1 MNRTKVRAR
10 SGVAFRE
17 EFHPPKK
24 WKSRFDALPSSFYI
38 PNNHVPEAEIARKLH
53 FIMKTKCRA
62 QISFVSH
69 RQFTGYFLFFKS
81 TSTIKRWHHCF
92 TTLFDSLLWRNMWAK
107 RTVDS
112 TGDLSWGWNPTQFY
126 MDHFRNPWSITT
138 IPPCDS
144 PPTHGTQPS
153 YLACCT
159 MDLAAG
165 QALYLHL
172 ST

>member
-1 MNRTKVRAR
+1 MNRTKV
-10 SGVAFRE
+10 
-17 EFHPPKK
+17 PPKSGDRFPR
-24 WKSRFDALPSSFYI
+24 KSSTLPSSFYI

-53 FIMKTKCRA
+53 FIMKTECRA

-69 RQFTGYFLFFKS
+69 RQFTGYFFVSSNQLQQPSDDTTAPPPFSIHFCGATCEQRGPLILLVIFF
-81 TSTIKRWHHCF
+81 
-92 TTLFDSLLWRNMWAK
+92 
-107 RTVDS
+107 
-112 TGDLSWGWNPTQFY
+112 GDEILPS
-126 MDHFRNPWSITT
+126 SIW
-138 IPPCDS
+138 IISGIEAPCDS